1 MVSFQRMKD
10 DFDDIS
16 NQVSAKVPG
25 RPVFWLL
32 VCAAALVILLI
43 GFGIG
48 YGSSSSGSL
57 CGGKADCSVGSIPVY
72 YFVNNSSESCPP
84 LTGERL
90 ITTITEGGS
99 FEGLSV
105 HLQCQG
111 NYVPYPLQVKCER
124 KQLFNGDSILKWSG
138 LPVCYPTMLVTPKHW
153 SKIKHARSVTCTG
166 TADETVCS
174 MQCIHNYI
182 AVEQSKHTCRD
193 MPCRAWTTEGR
204 QCYFCDQNCTQ
215 LAAAKDPTPRDL
227 LRKMS
232 CDEDCTQIVVTSNG
246 MAAVWQ
252 NKRTGLFT
260 FIGEHNGRPVY
271 QNNATKEY
279 LYYTFTG
286 AEWLV
291 GPDFRKPHAGIQVF
305 QNLDTSCPERHG
317 GDNNTKLYIDSS
329 KPVPLGDSMW
339 QNDTT
344 IAFECF
350 KPKNMQIAKC
360 DCSTYKVYSTVYNNG
375 TVPSQ
380 VQYFAGLYRKEE
392 NKENTFGLLAPL
404 YVNQEKNLYLF
415 SHHIG
420 GKVWQMSD
428 KLTTT
433 PMRGVFEKTPSC
445 PDHEDI
451 TWEWYN
457 VTTATGQQIYV
468 PDHHIKVKCISHS
481 HGA

>member
-48 YGSSSSGSL
+48 YGSSESGSL
-57 CGGKADCSVGSIPVY
+57 CGGAADCSAGAINVY
-72 YFVNNSSESCPP
+72 WFINNNSESCPP

-90 ITTITEGGS
+90 LTTLPEGNS

-105 HLQCQG
+105 HLQCRG
-111 NYVPYPLQVKCER
+111 NYVPYPLQVKCQR
-124 KQLFNGDSILKWSG
+124 KQEFGGQSILQWSG
-138 LPVCYPTMLVTPKHW
+138 KPVCHPTMLVTPKHW
-153 SKIKHARSVTCTG
+153 SKIKHSRSVTCTG
-166 TADETVCS
+166 TPDETVCS
-174 MQCIHNYI
+174 MQCIQNYI

-193 MPCRAWTTEGR
+193 MPCRAWTSEGR
-204 QCYFCDQNCTQ
+204 QCYSCDQNCTQ
-215 LAAAKDPTPRDL
+215 LAEAKDPKPRDL
-227 LRKMS
+227 LRKLS
-232 CDEDCTQIVVTSNG
+232 CDEDCTQIVVTSDG

-305 QNLDTSCPERHG
+305 QNKDKTCPERHG
-317 GDNNTKLYIDSS
+317 GVNNTKLYIDSS

-344 IAFECF
+344 ISFECF
-350 KPKNMQIAKC
+350 KPDYMKIAKC
-360 DCSTYKVYSTVYNNG
+360 DCSMYKVYSTVYSNG
-375 TVPSQ
+375 TVPTQ
-380 VQYFAGLYRKEE
+380 VQYFAGVYRKEE

-433 PMRGVFEKTPSC
+433 PMRGVFQNTPSC
-445 PDHEDI
+445 PDSEDI

-457 VTTATGQQIYV
+457 VTTATGQQIYI
-468 PDHHIKVKCISHS
+468 PDLHIKVKCISHS